1 MDIRVLKYFLAV
13 AREQSFSVAAERL
26 YLSQPTLSRQLR
38 ELEEELGKPLLVR
51 SSKGVSLTEE
61 GMILRARAEEIV
73 ELMDKAEK
81 EVKQSGEEIKGVI
94 HIGAGETYAVK
105 LIADTAEHLSAEHPG
120 LQYSLYSA
128 DGSDVLEKLDKGLL
142 DFGIVFQS
150 VDTSKYNSIELP
162 LKDRFG
168 VLVRSDS
175 PFAKKRTVS
184 LSDLKG
190 QPLIIPRQPNHNSMF
205 LESIGIDEQTVRVA
219 AQYNLVYNG
228 SVMVKEG
235 MGCCICIDRIINV
248 TGDSNMCFLPFS
260 PPIEVGCSFIWKRSA
275 VFSKAAERFLEQF
288 IRDIDQQCRSE

>member
-26 YLSQPTLSRQLR
+26 YLSQPTLSRQLK
-38 ELEEELGKPLLVR
+38 ELEDELGKPLLIR

-73 ELMDKAEK
+73 ALMDKAEQ
-81 EVKQSGEEIKGVI
+81 EVRQSDDEIKGMV

-105 LIADTAEHLSAEHPG
+105 LIADTAEHLSARHPG

-128 DGSDVLEKLDKGLL
+128 DGTDVLEKLDKGLL
-142 DFGIVFQS
+142 DFGIVFQN
-150 VDTSKYNSIELP
+150 VDASKYNSVELP

-168 VLVRSDS
+168 VLMLRDA
-175 PFAKKRTVS
+175 PLARKETVS
-184 LSDLKG
+184 LSDLQG

-205 LESIGIDEQTVRVA
+205 LETIGIDEQSVRVA

-228 SVMVKEG
+228 SVMAGEG
-235 MGCCICIDRIINV
+235 MGYCICIDKLINV
-248 TGDSNMCFLPFS
+248 RGDSRMCFRPFY
-260 PPIEVGCSFIWKRSA
+260 PPIEVGCSFIWKRTA
-275 VFSKAAERFLEQF
+275 VFSKAAEKFLEQF
-288 IRDIDQQCRSE
+288 ISDINGYGAGE

>member
-1 MDIRVLKYFLAV
+1 MDVRVLKYFLAV

-38 ELEEELGKPLLVR
+38 ELEEELGKPLLIR

-73 ELMDKAEK
+73 ALLDKAEQ
-81 EVKQSGEEIKGVI
+81 EVRQSGEEIKGMV

-105 LIADTAEHLSAEHPG
+105 LIADTARHLNREHPG

-128 DGSDVLEKLDKGLL
+128 DGSDVLEQLDKGLL
-142 DFGIVFQS
+142 DFGIVFQN
-150 VDTSKYNSIELP
+150 VDTSKYNALELP
-162 LKDRFG
+162 LKDHFG
-168 VLVRSDS
+168 VLMRRDA
-175 PFAKKRTVS
+175 PLAEKEAVS
-184 LSDLKG
+184 LSDLID

-205 LESIGIDEQTVRVA
+205 LETIGIDEQRVRVA

-228 SVMVKEG
+228 SVMVSEG
-235 MGCCICIDRIINV
+235 MGYCICFDRLINV
-248 TGDSNMCFLPFS
+248 TGDSNMCFRPFS
-260 PPIEVGCSFIWKRSA
+260 PPIEVGCFFIWKRSA

-288 IRDIDQQCRSE
+288 IRDINE